1 MNQDVKEMQSEDVRY
16 KARMA
21 TGAWLDGQSLSETG
35 SATMP
40 KANSDHG
47 NDLDQSAIAK
57 DNA

>member
-1 MNQDVKEMQSEDVRY
+1 MSDDVKKLQSEDVRY

-21 TGAWLDGQSLSETG
+21 VGAWLDGQSLSETG

-47 NDLDQSAIAK
+47 NDLDKSSITK

>member
-1 MNQDVKEMQSEDVRY
+1 MAMTDKEQSSDLVNMR
-16 KARMA
+16 KRINH
-21 TGAWLDGQSLSETG
+21 GAWLDGETLQESG

-47 NDLDQSAIAK
+47 NFESSAIDK

>member
-1 MNQDVKEMQSEDVRY
+1 MATTDKDQLSEIVSQH
-16 KARMA
+16 KRMA
-21 TGAWLDGQSLSETG
+21 TGAWVDGEQIQEKG

-47 NDLDQSAIAK
+47 NIGSAVKK

>member
-1 MNQDVKEMQSEDVRY
+1 MAVTDKDQMDENVRQHT
-16 KARMA
+16 RMA
-21 TGAWLDGQSLSETG
+21 IGAWVDGEQIPEYN

-47 NDLDQSAIAK
+47 NIGSAIKK

>member
-1 MNQDVKEMQSEDVRY
+1 MATTDKEQMAEDAVGYHKRMKIGAWVDGEELSEDN
-16 KARMA
+16 
-21 TGAWLDGQSLSETG
+21 

-47 NDLDQSAIAK
+47 NIGSAIRK

>member
-1 MNQDVKEMQSEDVRY
+1 
-16 KARMA
+16 MA
-21 TGAWLDGQSLSETG
+21 TTYQEQSVELVNMHKRINHGAWVDGESLQESG

-47 NDLDQSAIAK
+47 NFESSAIKK

>member
-1 MNQDVKEMQSEDVRY
+1 MSDDVKEMHSEDVRY
-16 KARMA
+16 KARIA

-40 KANSDHG
+40 KANADHG
-47 NDLDQSAIAK
+47 NDLDKSSIAK

>member
-1 MNQDVKEMQSEDVRY
+1 
-16 KARMA
+16 MA
-21 TGAWLDGQSLSETG
+21 TTDKDQAGDLVNMRKRISHGAWLDGESLDEKG

-47 NDLDQSAIAK
+47 NFSSSAVKK

>member
-1 MNQDVKEMQSEDVRY
+1 MATTDKEQQSEGVRQH
-16 KARMA
+16 ARMA
-21 TGAWLDGQSLSETG
+21 NGAWVDGEQIQEKG

-47 NDLDQSAIAK
+47 NIGSAVKK

>member
-1 MNQDVKEMQSEDVRY
+1 MRKRISH
-16 KARMA
+16 
-21 TGAWLDGQSLSETG
+21 GAWLDGESLDEKG

-47 NDLDQSAIAK
+47 NFSSSAVKK

>member
-1 MNQDVKEMQSEDVRY
+1 MATTDKDQQNEAVRQH
-16 KARMA
+16 ARMA
-21 TGAWLDGQSLSETG
+21 TGAWVDGEKLQESG

-47 NDLDQSAIAK
+47 NVKSAIRK

>member
-1 MNQDVKEMQSEDVRY
+1 MATTDKDILQEPIRQHT
-16 KARMA
+16 RMA
-21 TGAWLDGQSLSETG
+21 AGAWIDGEQLAEQG

-47 NDLDQSAIAK
+47 NFESSAIAK

>member
-1 MNQDVKEMQSEDVRY
+1 MAMTDKEQSSDLVNMR
-16 KARMA
+16 KRINH
-21 TGAWLDGQSLSETG
+21 GAWLDGETLQESG

-47 NDLDQSAIAK
+47 NFEASAIKK

>member
-1 MNQDVKEMQSEDVRY
+1 MAMTDKEQLGDLVNMR
-16 KARMA
+16 KRINH
-21 TGAWLDGQSLSETG
+21 GAWLDGETLQESG

-47 NDLDQSAIAK
+47 NFESSAIQK

>member
-1 MNQDVKEMQSEDVRY
+1 MATTDKDQMSELVKQHR
-16 KARMA
+16 RIA
-21 TGAWLDGQSLSETG
+21 TGAWLDGEQIQEKG

-47 NDLDQSAIAK
+47 NIGSAVKK